1 MATAVQVDREQS
13 NAVNL
18 AVLKRQ
24 DSKIQEIVDTATHVV
39 IYEFDEE
46 TQSWVRTNGQRLPP
60 GWAAWMLIAL
70 AVAWSR
76 SARTWKDVSLWLTG
90 EARGCFSAL
99 GSACA

>member
-46 TQSWVRTNGQRLPP
+46 TQSWVRTVASFSGRLA
-60 GWAAWMLIAL
+60 G
-70 AVAWSR
+70 
-76 SARTWKDVSLWLTG
+76 
-90 EARGCFSAL
+90 
-99 GSACA
+99 